1 MGKTSKND
9 RELDRE
15 AAARV
20 ATDCLNQ
27 MGPRPGDDEPE
38 RQAEWDSYARAAM
51 GETDSEPDG
60 FDIDD
65 FNAEFAVV
73 PIGSQAVILWE
84 KPDAPPEERLQFL
97 KSHSFQLLHGNR
109 YTEVRAADGKT
120 KWKTFAEAWLDSR
133 ARRQFDGIEFH
144 PDPDGAPGRSGH
156 FNLWRGFSIEPKA
169 GGSYAIFRDHLL
181 TNVCDGDERNFDWLF
196 GWFAQMMQRP
206 REKPGTA
213 IVLRGGMGAGKTKV
227 GEVFGSL
234 IRAHYFHV
242 DNPRYVVGQFNAFM
256 AACLLL
262 QADEA
267 VFAGDKAA
275 EGHLRGLVTSEKQM
289 IESKG
294 VDPIRVANFVRLMMT
309 SNEEWVIPAG
319 KDERRFAVF
328 DVNPRCAQN
337 TGYFAEMEAELDAGG
352 REALL
357 HDLLNFDL
365 ARVSLREIPKTR
377 ALLEQKMRSLDPVEQ
392 WWLDRLADGAPLTRI
407 DTWPEFVE
415 CGQLYEDY
423 RTQTEKMGIRFRVSS
438 QSFGMRLAK
447 LLPRLKRAKRTV
459 TSEDGASARRPW
471 VYFLPQLEDCR
482 AYLDDLMKQAND
494 WGDGDDGNAN
504 APT

>member
-1 MGKTSKND
+1 MARRKTDRNVD
-9 RELDRE
+9 REDVQ
-15 AAARV
+15 RV
-20 ATDCLNQ
+20 AMDALAA
-27 MGPRPGDDEPE
+27 MGARPGDDDPD
-38 RQAEWDSYARAAM
+38 RQAEWDNLARVAL
-51 GETDSEPDG
+51 GEVDPEANG
-60 FDIDD
+60 FDLDE

-84 KPDAPPEERLQFL
+84 KPDAPAEERLQLL
-97 KSHSFQLLHGNR
+97 KPSAFQLLHGNR
-109 YTEVRAADGKT
+109 YTEVRGADGKP

-133 ARRQFDGIEFH
+133 RRRQFNGIEFH
-144 PDPDGAPGRSGH
+144 PDRDSVEGRPGYY
-156 FNLWRGFSIEPKA
+156 NLWRGFSVEPKP

-181 TNVCDGDERNFDWLF
+181 TNVCDGDEGNFAWLF
-196 GWFAQMMQRP
+196 GWFAQMVQRP

-234 IRAHYFHV
+234 IQSHYFHV

-275 EGHLRGLVTSEKQM
+275 EGHLRGLVTSDKQM

-309 SNEEWVIPAG
+309 SNEAWVIPAG

-337 TGYFAEMEAELDAGG
+337 TEYFAEMEAELAAGG

-357 HDLLNFDL
+357 HDLLALDL
-365 ARVSLREIPKTR
+365 SRVNLREIPKTG
-377 ALLEQKMRSLDPVEQ
+377 ALLEQKLRSLDPVEQ
-392 WWLDRLADGAPLTRI
+392 WWLDRLGEGAPLSRMDI
-407 DTWPEFVE
+407 WPDYVE
-415 CGQLYEDY
+415 CAVLYADY
-423 RTQTEKMGIRFRVSS
+423 IAHAEKLGIKRRVSS
-438 QSFGMRLAK
+438 KSFGTQIARLV
-447 LLPRLKRAKRTV
+447 PRLSRRKQTV
-459 TSEDGASARRPW
+459 ASEDGASTRRPW
-471 VYFLPQLEDCR
+471 VYWLPALDACR
-482 AYLDDLMKQAND
+482 EAFDEQVSQTND
-494 WGDGDDGNAN
+494 WGDSDADRET
-504 APT
+504 APS

>member
-1 MGKTSKND
+1 MARRKKAD
-9 RELDRE
+9 REDID
-15 AAARV
+15 RV
-20 ATDCLNQ
+20 AASMRSAGHSDVPT
-27 MGPRPGDDEPE
+27 GDDL
-38 RQAEWDSYARAAM
+38 
-51 GETDSEPDG
+51 EPDANG
-60 FDIDD
+60 FDLDE

-84 KPDAPPEERLQFL
+84 KPDAPAEERLQLL
-97 KSHSFQLLHGNR
+97 KPSAFQLLHGNR
-109 YTEVRAADGKT
+109 YTEVRGADGKP

-133 ARRQFDGIEFH
+133 RRRQFNGIEFH
-144 PDPDGAPGRSGH
+144 PDREKVEGRPGYY
-156 FNLWRGFSIEPKA
+156 NLWRGFSVEPKP

-181 TNVCDGDERNFDWLF
+181 TNVCDGDEGNFAWLF
-196 GWFAQMMQRP
+196 GWFAQMVQRP

-234 IRAHYFHV
+234 VQSHYFHV

-275 EGHLRGLVTSEKQM
+275 EGHLRGLVTSDKQM

-294 VDPIRVANFVRLMMT
+294 VDPIRVSNFVRLMMT
-309 SNEEWVIPAG
+309 SNEAWVIPAG

-337 TGYFAEMEAELDAGG
+337 TDYFAEMEAELDAGG

-357 HDLLNFDL
+357 HDLLALDL
-365 ARVSLREIPKTR
+365 SRVNLREIPKTG
-377 ALLEQKMRSLDPVEQ
+377 ALLEQKLRSLDAVEQ
-392 WWLDRLADGAPLTRI
+392 WWFDRLGDGGPLSRMEA
-407 DTWPEFVE
+407 WPEYVE
-415 CGQLYEDY
+415 CSSLYADY
-423 RTQTEKMGIRFRVSS
+423 LAHAEKLGIKRRVSS
-438 QSFGMRLAK
+438 QSFGTQIARLIPDLRRRK
-447 LLPRLKRAKRTV
+447 QTV
-459 TSEDGASARRPW
+459 PAEDGASTRRPW
-471 VYFLPQLEDCR
+471 VYFLPPLEVCR
-482 AYLDDLMKQAND
+482 EAFDGQVSQGNEWGTDDES
-494 WGDGDDGNAN
+494 